1 MREGAAMSGKVSEL
15 VDAVRMQLAIAR
27 GGGTLR
33 RVAGVMAIGAC
44 AMASVPA
51 HAQATQSSQ
60 ARGALEEVIVT
71 ARYREESLQETPIA
85 ITAVS
90 GEEIAV
96 RAMTASYEIG
106 YTVPNASLRPAQ
118 AAYGNTMSA
127 YIRGIGQYDF
137 LPEFEPGVGIY
148 FDDVLHPVT
157 MGSMVDLMDIERVEV
172 LRGPQGTLFG
182 RGSIGGAIRYVSKK
196 PQGDD
201 TGSISVLYGDFDRID
216 IRASYDFKVTDNLF
230 ARVTGVA
237 KSRDGHQDVIDFAC
251 ANPLAAGIGDG
262 LAADGPDAD
271 TLPDQVTPGSAEDN
285 AFAIPQ
291 RIHNRK
297 AGCKIG
303 TQGGENVTGARAAL
317 RYVASDAFE
326 VTFTASFLDDDS
338 EARAD
343 TLVAIGQAPG
353 TGQLN
358 VPFNFWSDSL
368 VARYGVP
375 FDSRFIPPNI
385 YTTYA
390 TYDDPVTGL
399 AFTPRTAISEEAFSV
414 KADWKISEAV
424 LAELIVAYSE
434 FDSQFST
441 DADGSPY
448 NEQTVDGQQT
458 FDATT
463 VELRFSGRAFD
474 LVDWTVG
481 AFYYQGDF
489 TSAQQVSI
497 PAFAAGPFLV
507 NGLNNTESENISGF
521 AHAVFDVTDALSLT
535 AGVRY
540 SEDTKDEQ
548 FDNTIV
554 RTTGSASDSHFD
566 WKLGIDYRFT
576 DGFMLYASA
585 ATGYRPQAFNPR
597 PFQITQFVPVD
608 GEEATSYELGFKA
621 DLFDRRLRTNVAVF
635 YIDYN
640 QRILPV
646 GGTECI
652 ADGFGNYVALV
663 PAGTPGSVVD
673 GLGQSCVDPNGP
685 AEPPGATTSRTF
697 YSNIPATIRG
707 AELELVFRPVDGLTI
722 SGVVGYTDFEG
733 DEFDDPS
740 LLGPAYTDV
749 FSDNPIFV
757 PDLNW
762 NISIAYEFAVGG
774 GTITPRIDYYGQTEI
789 CPTIT
794 TNVTLATTTA
804 TEAERCADAYE
815 IVNARIEWASPQRAW
830 KMAVGVNNLADEEYF
845 LNKFDLATFGQ
856 PTVEGQPGRPREWYV
871 QLTRNFE

>member
-1 MREGAAMSGKVSEL
+1 MRK
-15 VDAVRMQLAIAR
+15 
-27 GGGTLR
+27 
-33 RVAGVMAIGAC
+33 AGVFALGLC
-44 AMASVPA
+44 SVASTPA
-51 HAQATQSSQ
+51 FSQ
-60 ARGALEEVIVT
+60 AAQSQERAALEEVIVT

-90 GEEIAV
+90 GDEIAV
-96 RAMTASYEIG
+96 RALTASYEIG

-118 AAYGNTMSA
+118 AAFGNTMSA

-182 RGSIGGAIRYVSKK
+182 RGSIGGAIRYVSKM

-216 IRASYDFKVTDNLF
+216 IRASYDFSLAENLF

-237 KSRDGHQDVIDFAC
+237 KSREGHQDVIDFAC

-262 LAADGPDAD
+262 RAADGPDAD
-271 TLPDQVTPGSAEDN
+271 TLPDAVAPGSAADN
-285 AFAIPQ
+285 SFAIPQ
-291 RIHNRK
+291 RIFNRQ

-303 TQGGENVTGARAAL
+303 TQGGEDVTGARAAL
-317 RYVASDAFE
+317 RYIASDAFE
-326 VTFTASFLDDDS
+326 LTVTASFLDDDS

-343 TLVAIGQAPG
+343 TLVVVGQAPG

-358 VPFNFWSDSL
+358 VPFNFWSNSL
-368 VARYGVP
+368 VSRFGVP
-375 FDSRFIPPNI
+375 YDARFVPPDI

-390 TYDDPVTGL
+390 TYSDPVTGL
-399 AFTPRTAISEEAFSV
+399 AFTPRTAISEEAFSG
-414 KADWKISEAV
+414 KADWEISEAV
-424 LAELIVAYSE
+424 LAEFIVAYSE
-434 FDSQFST
+434 FESQFAT

-448 NEQTVDGQQT
+448 NGQTVDGRQQ

-463 VELRFSGRAFD
+463 AELRFSGRAFD
-474 LVDWTVG
+474 RLDWTVG

-507 NGLNNTESENISGF
+507 NGLNITESENISGF
-521 AHAVFDVTDALSLT
+521 AHGVFDITDQLSVTG
-535 AGVRY
+535 GVRY

-554 RTTGSASDSHFD
+554 RTTGSATDTHFD
-566 WKLGIDYRFT
+566 WKAGIDYRFT
-576 DGFMLYASA
+576 DSFMLYASA

-608 GEEATSYELGFKA
+608 GEEATSYDLGFKA
-621 DLFDRRLRTNVAVF
+621 DMFDRRLRTNIAVF

-652 ADGFGNYVALV
+652 ADALGNYVALV
-663 PAGTPGSVVD
+663 PPGTAGAVVD
-673 GLGQSCVDPNGP
+673 GLGQSCIDPNGP
-685 AEPPGATTSRTF
+685 AAPPGATTSRTF
-697 YSNIPATIRG
+697 YSNIPATVQG
-707 AELELVFRPVDGLTI
+707 AELEIVFRPVDALTL

-733 DEFDDPS
+733 DELDDPR
-740 LLGPAYTDV
+740 LLGPAFTAV
-749 FSDNPIFV
+749 LSDNPIYV

-762 NISIAYEFAVGG
+762 NFSIAYEFGMGDG
-774 GTITPRIDYYGQTEI
+774 GTITPRVDYYGQTEI
-789 CPTIT
+789 CPTLT
-794 TNVTLATTTA
+794 TNVVAATTTA
-804 TEAERCADAYE
+804 TEKDRCADAYE
-815 IVNARIEWASPQRAW
+815 IANVRIEWGSPEEIW
-830 KMAVGVNNLADEEYF
+830 KIAAGVNNVADEEYF
-845 LNKFDLATFGQ
+845 LNKFDLSTFGQ